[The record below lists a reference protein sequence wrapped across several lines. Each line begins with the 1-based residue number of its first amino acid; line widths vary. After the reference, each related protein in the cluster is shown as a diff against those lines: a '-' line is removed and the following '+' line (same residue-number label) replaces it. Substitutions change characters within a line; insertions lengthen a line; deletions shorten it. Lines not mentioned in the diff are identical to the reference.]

1 MRSPPKGENGTRG
14 GALPETY
21 LRLSARGK
29 AEIRQISVNHND
41 YCLGIKITYNDSG
54 SDCITHHSNPNC
66 GYYNWHGGPQRES
79 SLILADDE
87 YLCEVRTRQGEITDQ
102 VTFCTNKRTV
112 SFGGN
117 GGAADPRD
125 VCNTPV
131 DLTKRV
137 VAIVGTFTQG
147 GALGKI
153 GTVSVPHNWEV
164 IGEFILLRE
173 LVERNRASPN
183 ALRTRGQVAKKEET
197 VLQTL
202 MNVDASIFRRVL
214 SFLIANVETDQV

>member
-1 MRSPPKGENGTRG
+1 M
-14 GALPETY
+14 
-21 LRLSARGK
+21 RLSARGK
-29 AEIRQISVNHND
+29 AEIRRIIVNHND
-41 YCLGIKITYNDSG
+41 YCLGIKVTYNDSG
-54 SDCITHHSNPNC
+54 GDCITHSNPNS
-66 GYYNWHGGPQRES
+66 GYYTWHGGPQRKS

-87 YLCEVRTRQGEITDQ
+87 YLCEVRTRQGDITDQ

-131 DLTKRV
+131 DLSKRV
-137 VAIVGTFTQG
+137 VAIVGTFSQ
-147 GALGKI
+147 GALGRI

-164 IGEFILLRE
+164 IGEFILVRE
-173 LVERNRASPN
+173 LVERKRASPN

-197 VLQTL
+197 VLQAM